1 MPEDATPGEI
11 MAGVIARAVK
21 DGEVAIIGANS
32 AIPLLGLRLAQE
44 THAPDLTIIA
54 GGSGAVNPKASPIPA
69 SSCDASLL
77 DAECVLPLSDVIDYE
92 GKTEIDVFFAGGLQ
106 IDARGACNLIGVGPY
121 PKLALRGPGTV
132 GLSFLSRAR
141 RVVLYTTAHSKRT
154 FVPKVDH
161 VSGRGNVALV
171 VTPLATM
178 DLRSGRMHLASVH
191 PGVSPREVFENTGFP
206 LESIEEIPTTV
217 PPSPEEVAVMREL
230 DPEGVARLAARR

>member
-1 MPEDATPGEI
+1 MPADATPAEI

-21 DGEVAIIGANS
+21 DGEVAIIGASS

-54 GGSGAVNPKASPIPA
+54 GGSGAVNPRASPIPA

-77 DAECVLPLSDVIDYE
+77 DAECVLPLSEVIDYE

-121 PKLALRGPGTV
+121 PNLTMRGPGSV
-132 GLSFLSRAR
+132 GLPFLSRAR
-141 RVVLYTTAHSKRT
+141 RVVLYTTAHSTRT

-161 VSGRGNVALV
+161 VSGRGKVVLV

-178 DLRSGRMHLASVH
+178 DLRGGRMHLASVH
-191 PGVSPREVFENTGFP
+191 PGVGPREVFDNTGFP
-206 LESIEEIPTTV
+206 LESIDDVPTTAS
-217 PPSPEEVAVMREL
+217 PSPEELAVMRDL
-230 DPEGVARLAARR
+230 DPEGVARLAVRG